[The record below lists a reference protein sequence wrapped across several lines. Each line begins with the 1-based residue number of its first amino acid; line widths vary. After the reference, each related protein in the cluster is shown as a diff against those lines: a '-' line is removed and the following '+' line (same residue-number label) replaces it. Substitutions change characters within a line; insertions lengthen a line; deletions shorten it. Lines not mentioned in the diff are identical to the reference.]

1 VTTARTNRADKADPE
16 QLLRELE
23 EARGHFGAAERRA
36 RTYLA
41 DRGLLDQTSRGLTV
55 LLREASRAS
64 SKT

>member
-1 VTTARTNRADKADPE
+1 VTNRAEKGDPE

-23 EARGHFGAAERRA
+23 EARARFSAAERRA
-36 RTYLA
+36 RTYLV
-41 DRGLLDQTSRGLTV
+41 DRGLLDQNSRGLAV